1 MVADPSTRV
10 PSPFDNA
17 TVPELLYGMYESCDS
32 PSLSPAPGGVE
43 FLYEPPPPR
52 KWPVRV
58 GNVNMFM
65 DLMADVKLR
74 KTWYKDDWKAGFRN
88 KSKTIP
94 AILFLYFACLSPAI
108 SFGTIA
114 NQITSG
120 TMGNVEFLLA
130 CGIGGMMYSV
140 LAGQPM
146 AFVAPT
152 GLTLA
157 FISSLHSF
165 CTVFSI
171 PFLPTYTCVGLWT
184 SLFMFLL
191 SLTGAA
197 NLIKYCTKFT
207 DDVFNAL
214 LSATF
219 VYEASSSLRRNFLL
233 AGKDKSTAFVSAA
246 LAGGSFMGTDK
257 VSKFNKSK
265 YFSPPI
271 RNLVRDFGPVI
282 VIVTLTLINQLS
294 FLRPFSVPT
303 LNVPST
309 FKLAGGRKL
318 WVGVKGLSTTMK
330 WLCGIPAILLTG
342 LFYFDQNISVRVV
355 NSDENKLKK
364 GGAYSLDMFALSIIT
379 ATLSLMGLPWMCGAT
394 VQSMANTKALSE
406 IRYDPEEGEVVESV
420 VETRLTGMVVHAMVA
435 GSLLLLPTLSRVP
448 VPIVSGVFLYLGK
461 KLGSGNSFVTR
472 LGDLV
477 SEKKVR
483 GGWGGGGGG
492 RQGQRRGRQEGDD
505 DGQQPPS

>member
-1 MVADPSTRV
+1 
-10 PSPFDNA
+10 
-17 TVPELLYGMYESCDS
+17 
-32 PSLSPAPGGVE
+32 
-43 FLYEPPPPR
+43 
-52 KWPVRV
+52 
-58 GNVNMFM
+58 
-65 DLMADVKLR
+65 
-74 KTWYKDDWKAGFRN
+74 
-88 KSKTIP
+88 
-94 AILFLYFACLSPAI
+94 
-108 SFGTIA
+108 
-114 NQITSG
+114 
-120 TMGNVEFLLA
+120 
-130 CGIGGMMYSV
+130 
-140 LAGQPM
+140 

-165 CTVFSI
+165 CTVYSI

-184 SLFMFLL
+184 SLFMLLL

-214 LSATF
+214 LSFNF
-219 VYEASSSLRRNFLL
+219 VYEAGSSLKRNFVV
-233 AGKDKSTAFVSAA
+233 AGKDKSTAFVSAV

-265 YFSPPI
+265 
-271 RNLVRDFGPVI
+271 
-282 VIVTLTLINQLS
+282 
-294 FLRPFSVPT
+294 
-303 LNVPST
+303 
-309 FKLAGGRKL
+309 
-318 WVGVKGLSTTMK
+318 TMK
-330 WLCGIPAILLTG
+330 WLCSIPALLLTG

-355 NSDENKLKK
+355 NSPENKLKK

-406 IRYDPEEGEVVESV
+406 LRYSPSEGEVVESV

-472 LGDLV
+472 IGDLF

-483 GGWGGGGGG
+483 
-492 RQGQRRGRQEGDD
+492 RITQT
-505 DGQQPPS
+505 PL